1 MTYANWT
8 PVAWGEVRGSAL
20 WADWRITDE
29 PTPPPTT
36 GDRAAVSTDCRYTAA
51 METNASLWQRRR
63 HRSSFCSRLQYKKK
77 NTKIVRLSV
86 IDIIQQS
93 EAEND
98 AECKRRKRTM
108 NRCVKWLRSLNENYY
123 NHRFNPLADTA
134 CQTVCYLCLVILCA
148 KTIYPL
154 QRSLVHGLSP
164 DIAQNFPDVIHH
176 PRCWYKLVVSLYS
189 RIRNYWISF
198 STRCQICYCNQ
209 RQQL

>member
-1 MTYANWT
+1 MRRSTRQRAVRRLANH
-8 PVAWGEVRGSAL
+8 
-20 WADWRITDE
+20 WR
-29 PTPPPTT
+29 
-36 GDRAAVSTDCRYTAA
+36 
-51 METNASLWQRRR
+51 TNASANHRRPSCRIYGLQIHGCHGNQRVAMATST
-63 HRSSFCSRLQYKKK
+63 SSQQLLQQATIQKK

-189 RIRNYWISF
+189 RTRNYWISF